1 MNTVSLLRLSRNQM
15 FTHLLLGLS
24 AYIVAALF
32 NLNVRNLPYLQ
43 QIMYAAIA
51 VGLYINVASI
61 EIDSFKKELKQITAV
76 LVFGVPIKI
85 ILPGL
90 ALAWLSPSNAK
101 IAFLCST
108 VIAQIDPIVASQSFK
123 NIKFKKSSETILR
136 AWSSFDDPVTVLFA
150 FYIFLPIS
158 QGNSFNFI
166 EYFIS
171 HILIDIL
178 VIGGIYFAYKK
189 FLRPWYKRAKDEF
202 VAAINTSIIGLV
214 FAYGLLTSSFLAPAA
229 VGLFVRPFKSSN
241 TSNVISGIAC
251 FSAIIIGAF
260 AANSIIDWQLGLILA
275 MSMLVAHALATQFL
289 IKESSYSKLKLMF
302 SHQNG
307 MTAILLT
314 IGLEV
319 SGQGMSN
326 LLPITLPAIILI
338 AFFYLFSNHVIALK
352 RGNSIVDSGEQM
364 NRND

>member
-1 MNTVSLLRLSRNQM
+1 M
-15 FTHLLLGLS
+15 FTYLLLGIS
-24 AYIVAALF
+24 TYIVANLF
-32 NLNVRNLPYLQ
+32 NLNVRSLPYIQ
-43 QIMYAAIA
+43 EIMHAAIA
-51 VGLYINVASI
+51 IGLYINVADI
-61 EIDSFKKELKQITAV
+61 EINSFKKELKQIAAV
-76 LVFGVPIKI
+76 LIFGIPIKI

-90 ALAWLSPSNAK
+90 ALAWLSPSNTK

-108 VIAQIDPIVASQSFK
+108 VIAQIDPIVTSQSFK
-123 NIKFKKSSETILR
+123 NIKFKKRSQTILR
-136 AWSSFDDPVTVLFA
+136 SWSSFDDPVTVLFA

-166 EYFIS
+166 EYFIN

-178 VIGGIYFAYKK
+178 VISGIYFTHKN
-189 FLRPWYKRAKDEF
+189 FLKPWYKSVKDA
-202 VAAINTSIIGLV
+202 VITNINTAIIG
-214 FAYGLLTSSFLAPAA
+214 FIFIYSLLTSSFLVPAV
-229 VGLFVRPFKSSN
+229 VGLFIRPFRPSI

-260 AANSIIDWQLGLILA
+260 AANSVIDWQSGLILA
-275 MSMLVAHALATQFL
+275 ISMLVAHALATQVL
-289 IKESSYSKLKLMF
+289 IKESRYNKLKLMF

-319 SGQGMSN
+319 SGRGLSN

-338 AFFYLFSNHVIALK
+338 AFFYLLSNHIIGLK
-352 RGNSIVDSGEQM
+352 QVSDVADNKE
-364 NRND
+364 

>member
-1 MNTVSLLRLSRNQM
+1 MNIVLLLRLPINQM
-15 FTHLLLGLS
+15 FTYLLLGLS
-24 AYIVAALF
+24 SYIVANLF

-43 QIMYAAIA
+43 QIMYTAIA

-76 LVFGVPIKI
+76 LIFGVPIKI

-90 ALAWLSPSNAK
+90 ALVWLSHSSAK

-108 VIAQIDPIVASQSFK
+108 AIAQIDPIVASQSLK
-123 NIKFKKSSETILR
+123 NIKFKKRSETILR

-166 EYFIS
+166 EYFVS

-178 VIGGIYFAYKK
+178 VIGGIYFASNKLLK
-189 FLRPWYKRAKDEF
+189 PWYKRAKDK
-202 VAAINTSIIGLV
+202 VITAINTTIIGLV
-214 FAYGLLTSSFLAPAA
+214 FIYGLLTSSFLAPAA
-229 VGLFVRPFKSSN
+229 IGLFIRPFN
-241 TSNVISGIAC
+241 PDNVSNVINGIAC
-251 FSAIIIGAF
+251 FSATIIGAF
-260 AANSIIDWQLGLILA
+260 AANSIIDWQSGSILA
-275 MSMLVAHALATQFL
+275 ISMLVAHALATQFL

-338 AFFYLFSNHVIALK
+338 AFFYFLSNYIIE
-352 RGNSIVDSGEQM
+352 RRRTYI
-364 NRND
+364 